1 MDVDP
6 TSCSVR
12 SRLPTWFR
20 VLNLENYSV
29 GTIPSALVS
38 ITSLKKIDLSYNKLS
53 GSIASTIFNVSSLQ
67 IIDLSFNRLDGNLP
81 TDLINHLPDLK
92 ELYLSRNQ
100 LYGQIPGSL
109 FNCRQLEVLSLSS
122 NNFIGNIPINL
133 GNLTILNHLDLSSNI
148 LEGHI
153 PSSICN
159 CTSLEAINFREN
171 NFEGALPSD
180 IGLFLPNLLEL
191 QLRENELRGTIPSS
205 ISNASKLTLLDLSYN
220 SFTGHIPMTIG
231 SLKNLQKLDLGH
243 NQLTSESY
251 TPGSSLINSLSNNR
265 HLRKIVLSGNPLDTM
280 LPVSI
285 GNLSTSLEYL
295 ELTDCRLQGNIP
307 TEVGSLSSLVSL
319 KLGNNALTGV
329 IPDTIR
335 LLKSLQSLQLHGNK
349 LRGVIPYD
357 LCMSKN
363 LFELFLGGNELS
375 GAIPECLSNLTA
387 LRNLSLSSNR
397 LASTIPSSLW
407 SLVDILA
414 INLSSNSLQG
424 SLSSGIG
431 NLKALVEIDLSNN
444 DLSGQIPYK
453 IGDLKNLA
461 HLSLAVNRL
470 QGPIPERL
478 SLSVAL
484 GFLDLSQNNLSGVIP
499 KSLENLRYL
508 AYFNVSFNELE
519 GEIPSAGSFTNFT
532 AQSYVMNKALCG
544 AARLQVRSCRT
555 DEDMVARVSD
565 FSIAKLVDAAVQTR
579 TMASIGY
586 MAPESFSDRKT
597 MAEVESEILKIKTHF
612 LIDAQ
617 LMECE
622 DMEIG
627 RSGVR
632 SCSLRDTELT
642 ECEELGIDSRISL
655 QELKLAT
662 DGFSERNLLELGKSS
677 FVYIGTPK
685 DMPLVAIKIFNLQ
698 KGGLEK
704 FKVQCR
710 ALSSIRH
717 RNVVKIVKYCS
728 DVGFKALVMEYMPNG
743 SLQSHLRSG
752 MNTLNF
758 LQRLD
763 IMINVASGLCYLHSM
778 RVIHCNLNPTN
789 VLLDKDMVARISG
802 FSFAKCLEEGF
813 AAIKTSRMAVAPGY
827 MTPEYESTKTVSEK
841 TDVYSFGIL
850 LMETF
855 TVIRPAEEKN
865 WRSRILFSLQSVD
878 KIADLN
884 FLQTEM
890 EDFAASA
897 AHTSGFL
904 RLIPRLIYCCTTE
917 LPEERKTMTEVETEL
932 ARLKKVLLSRSIL
945 SKIGSRQVPSATA
958 VRGMCDIPDDSDQ
971 DSGEQGLYS
980 VARYGNQD
988 PLPEAHPN

>member
-53 GSIASTIFNVSSLQ
+53 
-67 IIDLSFNRLDGNLP
+67 
-81 TDLINHLPDLK
+81 
-92 ELYLSRNQ
+92 
-100 LYGQIPGSL
+100 
-109 FNCRQLEVLSLSS
+109 
-122 NNFIGNIPINL
+122 
-133 GNLTILNHLDLSSNI
+133 
-148 LEGHI
+148 GHI

-335 LLKSLQSLQLHGNK
+335 LLKSLQSLQLHG
-349 LRGVIPYD
+349 
-357 LCMSKN
+357 
-363 LFELFLGGNELS
+363 GNELS

-424 SLSSGIG
+424 SLSSGI
-431 NLKALVEIDLSNN
+431 
-444 DLSGQIPYK
+444 
-453 IGDLKNLA
+453 
-461 HLSLAVNRL
+461 
-470 QGPIPERL
+470 
-478 SLSVAL
+478 
-484 GFLDLSQNNLSGVIP
+484 
-499 KSLENLRYL
+499 
-508 AYFNVSFNELE
+508 

-586 MAPESFSDRKT
+586 MAPEHGSSGIVSEKTDVYSFGILLMETFTGKKPTDEIFNGEMNLRRWVHDSLPHAVDTTIDATLLQSDQEDIAAKTRCLKSILKVACFCTAESFSDRKT